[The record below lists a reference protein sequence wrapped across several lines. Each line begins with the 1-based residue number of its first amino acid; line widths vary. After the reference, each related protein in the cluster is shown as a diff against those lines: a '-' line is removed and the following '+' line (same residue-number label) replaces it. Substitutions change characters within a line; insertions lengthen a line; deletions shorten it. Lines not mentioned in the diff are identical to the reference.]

1 MLLLRNLRIS
11 FKIYMAFAVL
21 LGLMVTLGVLA
32 VNRFSLLAD
41 ESTEISGS
49 ILPKLDH
56 LTKMDAMRYAL
67 RVMHLK
73 EAIAPTPKEI
83 SDARAEMSDRLID
96 FNKQRDAYD
105 ALPKTPEERAL
116 WDRFNQQWN
125 AYLKYVDQMHGMVDQ
140 GKGADALAMLGKVG
154 GEARATFLGAG
165 DTLHKGIG
173 ITEKSANA
181 AAAAAGG
188 VYEHAHSQIILLIA
202 AAAVFGGLTALLVS
216 RAITK
221 PLAQALAVFRNI
233 SDGQLDNRIEHYGR
247 DEVGLLVSGLD
258 EMQSKMRAKLRDERG
273 VAAENRSQVEAM
285 NRAKGVMELDP
296 DGNVIAANANA
307 LQALGYT
314 LEEIRGRHHSMFVDS
329 GHANTDEYR
338 SMWAKL
344 ARGESETG
352 DYRRVGKNGRLVWL
366 QAIYNPIVDS
376 GGKVQKIVEYSSD
389 ETSRVALRDQMQLAV
404 EETRV
409 VVKAAA
415 AGDLNRRLDAS
426 RLSGELRA
434 MADGVNSLIENIAE
448 VVRQIKT
455 ASTEVA
461 RGTAE
466 ISAGNTNLSQ
476 RTEQQSSSLEE
487 TASSMEEM
495 TATVKNDADNAA
507 QANQLAL
514 VARAEAEKG
523 GAVVGDAVR
532 AMHEINESSRRIA
545 DIIVVIDEIAFQTNL
560 LALNAAVEAAR
571 AGEQGR
577 GFAVVATEVRALAG
591 RSATAAKEIKGL
603 IQDSVQKVQGGS
615 ELVTRSGETLSQI
628 QAAATKVSN
637 IVAEIAA
644 GSREQAQGIEQVNKA
659 IMQMESTTQQNAALV
674 EQASAASDAMAGQA
688 RELSEI
694 MARYRISGEDG
705 LSAPAVATITKL
717 PARAK
722 ISAEKSSGQSRQARR
737 NKTAPAATLAAT
749 GTDAQWTEF

>member
-1 MLLLRNLRIS
+1 MSLLRNIRIAS
-11 FKIYMAFAVL
+11 KLYLAFAVL
-21 LGLMVTLGVLA
+21 LGLMVTLGLLA
-32 VNRFSLLAD
+32 VNRFSLLAA
-41 ESTEISGS
+41 ESTEISGN

-56 LTKMDAMRYAL
+56 LANMDAMRYAL

-73 EAIAPTPKEI
+73 ETIARTPKEI
-83 SDARAEMSDRLID
+83 SDARSEMKDRLVD

-105 ALPKTPEERAL
+105 ALSKNAEERAL

-125 AYLKYVDQMHGMVDQ
+125 TYLKYVDQMHGMVDD
-140 GKGADALAMLGKVG
+140 GKGADALTMLGKVG

-165 DTLHKGIG
+165 DTLHKAIG
-173 ITEKSANA
+173 ITEKSGNA

-188 VYEHAHSQIILLIA
+188 VYERARSQIIMLITA
-202 AAAVFGGLTALLVS
+202 AAIFGGLTALLVS
-216 RAITK
+216 GAITK
-221 PLAQALAVFRNI
+221 PLAQALTVFRNI
-233 SDGQLDNRIEHYGR
+233 SDGHLDNEFEHDGR
-247 DEVGLLVSGLD
+247 DEVGLLLSGLD
-258 EMQSKMRAKLRDERG
+258 DMQSKMRVKLQDERRI
-273 VAAENRSQVEAM
+273 AAENHSQVEAM
-285 NRAKGVMELDP
+285 NRAKGVMEFEP
-296 DGNVIAANANA
+296 NGTVIAANANA

-314 LEEIRGRHHSMFVDS
+314 LEEVRGRHHSMFIDPAQADS
-329 GHANTDEYR
+329 EEYR
-338 SMWAKL
+338 SIWAKL
-344 ARGESETG
+344 ARGESDMG
-352 DYRRVGKNGRLVWL
+352 DYRCVGKNGRIVWL

-376 GGKVQKIVEYSSD
+376 SGKVQKIVEYSSD
-389 ETSRVALRDQMQLAV
+389 ETARVALRDQMQLAV
-404 EETRV
+404 EETRQV
-409 VVKAAA
+409 AKAAA
-415 AGDLNRRLDAS
+415 DGDLNKRLDAS

-434 MADGVNSLIENIAE
+434 MADGVNSLIENMAGM
-448 VVRQIKT
+448 VRQIKT
-455 ASTEVA
+455 ASAEVA

-466 ISAGNTNLSQ
+466 ISAGNINLSQ

-495 TATVKNDADNAA
+495 TATVKNNADNAA

-514 VARAEAEKG
+514 AARAEAEKG

-545 DIIVVIDEIAFQTNL
+545 DIIGVIDEIAFQTNL

-577 GFAVVATEVRALAG
+577 GFAVVASEVRALAG
-591 RSATAAKEIKGL
+591 RSATAAKEIKEL
-603 IQDSVQKVQGGS
+603 IQDSVSKVQGGS

-628 QAAATKVSN
+628 QAAAAKVSN

-694 MARYRISGEDG
+694 MARYQIAGDDSM
-705 LSAPAVATITKL
+705 SAPAVATITKL
-717 PARAK
+717 PPRTRTATAK
-722 ISAEKSSGQSRQARR
+722 ASAPPRQVPRDNAAS
-737 NKTAPAATLAAT
+737 APTLAAT
-749 GTDAQWTEF
+749 GTDGEWTEF

>member
-1 MLLLRNLRIS
+1 MLILRNLRIAL
-11 FKIYMAFAVL
+11 KLYLAFAVL
-21 LGLMVTLGVLA
+21 LGLMVTLGLLA
-32 VNRFSLLAD
+32 VNRFSLLAN

-73 EAIAPTPKEI
+73 ETIAHTPKEI
-83 SDARAEMSDRLID
+83 SDARAEMHDRLVD
-96 FNKQRDAYD
+96 FNKQRDVYD
-105 ALPKTPEERAL
+105 ALPKGPEERAL

-125 AYLKYVDQMHGMVDQ
+125 TYLKYVDEMHGMVDE
-140 GKGADALAMLGKVG
+140 GRGADALVMLGKVG

-165 DTLHKGIG
+165 DTLHKDIE
-173 ITEKSANA
+173 ITEKSANTA
-181 AAAAAGG
+181 AAATGG
-188 VYEHAHSQIILLIA
+188 VYERARSQIITLIA
-202 AAAVFGGLTALLVS
+202 AAAVFGGLTALLVG
-216 RAITK
+216 RAITG
-221 PLAQALAVFRNI
+221 PLARTLAVFRNI
-233 SDGQLDNRIEHYGR
+233 SEGQLDNEIEHHGR
-247 DEVGLLVSGLD
+247 DEVGLLLSGLD
-258 EMQSKMRAKLRDERG
+258 EMQSKMRVKLQDERRI
-273 VAAENRSQVEAM
+273 AAENSSQIEAM
-285 NRAKGVMELDP
+285 NRAKGVMEFNP
-296 DGNVIAANANA
+296 DGTVICANANA

-314 LEEIRGRHHSMFVDS
+314 LEEVRGHHHSMFVDPALAGS
-329 GHANTDEYR
+329 EEYR
-338 SMWAKL
+338 GIWAKL
-344 ARGESETG
+344 ARGESDMG
-352 DYRRVGKNGRLVWL
+352 DYRCVGKNGRTVWL

-376 GGKVQKIVEYSSD
+376 NGNVQKIVEYSSD
-389 ETSRVALRDQMQLAV
+389 ETARVALRDQMQLAV

-415 AGDLNRRLDAS
+415 DGNLSKRLDAS
-426 RLSGELRA
+426 GLSGELRA
-434 MADGVNSLIENIAE
+434 MADGVNSLIENMAE

-455 ASTEVA
+455 ASAEVA

-495 TATVKNDADNAA
+495 TATVKNNADNAA
-507 QANQLAL
+507 QANQLA
-514 VARAEAEKG
+514 VAARAEAEKG

-577 GFAVVATEVRALAG
+577 GFAVVASEVRALAG
-591 RSATAAKEIKGL
+591 RSATAAKEIKEL

-628 QAAATKVSN
+628 QAAAAKVSN

-694 MARYRISGEDG
+694 MARYQISGEDS
-705 LSAPAVATITKL
+705 LSAPAAATVTRL
-717 PARAK
+717 PQRARM
-722 ISAEKSSGQSRQARR
+722 SAEKASGQGHQAQR
-737 NKTAPAATLAAT
+737 NKPAQSPTLAAT
-749 GTDAQWTEF
+749 GTSSEWTEF